1 MACVSFIFLPLISSH
16 HPVLFHIFSSKR
28 FKMDPL
34 EAFMAGINQTAEAQ
48 RAEAKRKQDSINS
61 SSAAATAAATND
73 DVDPLEA
80 FMAGVNAELK
90 GEGSSSGG
98 GKRKRLKGDFVP
110 ERMDEDDGFDEMEAQ
125 LAALRESGGR
135 LSANATEKEMRR
147 AEKEAERSAY
157 GATRTKRGGGGGS
170 NAPPLFDEDGNP
182 IAPADLKDVPTLP
195 PLDHSKI
202 AYEPFQRAFYT
213 PVPAVTQQS
222 EADVEQFRKRHT
234 IRISGGG
241 SSSDRISGGGSRIRP
256 VSAFG
261 QCGFDALM
269 RARIKA
275 VGYTAPTPIQCQVL
289 PVILSGH
296 DVIGIAKTGSGK
308 TLAFVWPMIVHCMAQ
323 RELAVRPSPCFI
335 CLRS

>member
-1 MACVSFIFLPLISSH
+1 
-16 HPVLFHIFSSKR
+16 
-28 FKMDPL
+28 MDPL

-48 RAEAKRKQDSINS
+48 RAEAKRKQDSINNS
-61 SSAAATAAATND
+61 SSSSGVTAD

-90 GEGSSSGG
+90 SGG
-98 GKRKRLKGDFVP
+98 GGGQRKRMKGDFVP

-135 LSANATEKEMRR
+135 LSADATEKEMRR
-147 AEKEAERSAY
+147 AEKHAERSAH
-157 GATRTKRGGGGGS
+157 GATRTKRGS
-170 NAPPLFDEDGNP
+170 NAPLFDEDGNP
-182 IAPADLKDVPTLP
+182 IAPADLKEVPTLP

-202 AYEPFQRAFYT
+202 VYEPFQRAFYT

-222 EADVEQFRKRHT
+222 EAEVEQFRQRHT
-234 IRISGGG
+234 IQISGGG
-241 SSSDRISGGGSRIRP
+241 ADRSGSRIRP
-256 VSAFG
+256 VSAFA

-323 RELAVRPSPCFI
+323 RELAVRAFFKNESPA
-335 CLRS
+335 